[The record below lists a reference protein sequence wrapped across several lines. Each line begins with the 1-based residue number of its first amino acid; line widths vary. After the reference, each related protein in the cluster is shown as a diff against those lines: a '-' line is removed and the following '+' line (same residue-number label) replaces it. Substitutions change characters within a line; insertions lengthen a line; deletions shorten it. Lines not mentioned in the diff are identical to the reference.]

1 MMLYRAQIITHRE
14 AEPRPSGRGQSLTF
28 PAPSLTVGV
37 LPSSRIPKHGKEVTG
52 LAGQDEQ
59 MPDEMVVAQAMCAIE
74 RHARRVGN
82 ATGEQPK
89 NAGERN
95 SQQDRLCGDHD

>member
-1 MMLYRAQIITHRE
+1 MMLYHAQIITHRE
-14 AEPRPSGRGQSLTF
+14 AETRPSGRVLGTSNS
-28 PAPSLTVGV
+28 APSLTVGPQR
-37 LPSSRIPKHGKEVTG
+37 LSRIPEHGKEVTRR
-52 LAGQDEQ
+52 AGQDEQ

-74 RHARRVGN
+74 RHAGRVGN

-89 NAGERN
+89 NAGERY